1 MIVIDMDMPKC
12 CGTCNM
18 SGTGACKEWMKLKGY
33 DMGQKRA
40 DTCPIKCDIEDIKAE
55 LQTIRDMYEGCEYIG
70 DKARRDELWHVLEV
84 IDKHIKGES
93 K

>member
-18 SGTGACKEWMKLKGY
+18 SGTGACREWTNLKGY
-33 DMGQKRA
+33 DIGQKRA

-55 LQTIRDMYEGCEYIG
+55 ITEIRDSWETDCYHDEADAL
-70 DKARRDELWHVLEV
+70 DKALKI
-84 IDKHIKGES
+84 IDKHISGKENE
-93 K
+93 

>member
-18 SGTGACKEWMKLKGY
+18 SGTGACKEWMNLKGY

-55 LQTIRDMYEGCEYIG
+55 IEQIVNEGE
-70 DKARRDELWHVLEV
+70 EV
-84 IDKHIKGES
+84 EKRWSRGLHYALKIIDKHIKGEQ